1 MLRLLDKLKL
11 TFDLYSRNNHCALRY
26 YSCAAV
32 YASDSAIFYYKPS
45 SLRVIEWLISSFKSP
60 KHHSKIIL
68 INSFLDSG
76 DEKTFCSAGSLRQ
89 MKDQG
94 NCNRTSLTETAN
106 WGSLETFVTLKVRSE
121 YPLEL
126 NLFCCT

>member
-1 MLRLLDKLKL
+1 MIYTQEITTVLWG
-11 TFDLYSRNNHCALRY
+11 TT
-26 YSCAAV
+26 SCAAV

-89 MKDQG
+89 E
-94 NCNRTSLTETAN
+94 TSKRVLQ
-106 WGSLETFVTLKVRSE
+106 K
-121 YPLEL
+121 
-126 NLFCCT
+126 